1 MSWDM
6 HTFYRPCC
14 DWPDCGIRYD
24 GGEREWWADES
35 DARESVW
42 EDPWWLLLDDDGG
55 SVRFFCPDHLLFA
68 DDGQPVRFDPDA
80 DDDKGLPRNA
90 ELIPYNLDSG
100 MQPLPKPECEDT
112 IREILKGD
120 GK

>member
-1 MSWDM
+1 MSYDTHM
-6 HTFYRPCC
+6 FYRAIC
-14 DWPDCGIRYD
+14 DYPGCPAYHRCEY
-24 GGEREWWADES
+24 EWWADES
-35 DARESVW
+35 DASESVW
-42 EDPWWLLLDDDGG
+42 NDPWWLLLDDDDG
-55 SVRFFCPDHLLFA
+55 SARFFCPDHLLFA